1 MSLPITSPD
10 EAIDRARSA
19 LGKKTEY
26 KLGKGGMNPK
36 LATPSVKNQ
45 CDCTGFLAWAFGIS
59 RHLKDNPY
67 YIQLNGGWFETT
79 AIFKDVNSPNGIFT
93 RLDAPRV
100 GAIAVYGDS
109 GGSQGHIGLITEVSG
124 GKVKKVIHC
133 SLSAWNNQKDS
144 IQENSAKALTD
155 NPAVNYG
162 WFSGYSDAS
171 LIPLTQPVSAT
182 KSGGKTFRLAPAD
195 REGASL
201 LPSALRGPGKVS
213 SPAHSAPA
221 PGNPLKVLF
230 TIGNPP
236 KYIAWHFPGENT
248 FFYQS
253 HATINAD
260 GAPNAYNETDTGID
274 WLLNAGA
281 PTRKLPNG
289 KPDKSQPH
297 HLWKWW
303 ALSLGPGN
311 RPYKQT
317 PGQPFPG
324 HYISMTALVDGNK
337 PVTDP
342 ARYVDSNSIPF
353 LVLPGGQYG
362 GAKKGDLGWII
373 NRKNGKATGAIFAD
387 VGPAGKLGELSIHAA
402 DLLGLN
408 SNPKNGGTSRKDI
421 LYIVFPGSGTGKPVS
436 ASTIQT
442 KAKALFTQWGGDARV
457 GQLPPLV

>member
-1 MSLPITSPD
+1 MSIPITSPD
-10 EAIDRARSA
+10 EAIERARTA
-19 LGKKTEY
+19 LGKKTGY

-36 LATPSVKNQ
+36 LETPAVNNQ

-59 RHLKDNPY
+59 RYLKDNPY

-93 RLDAPRV
+93 KLDAPKV

-133 SLSAWNNQKDS
+133 SLSAWNNQKDA

-155 NPAVNYG
+155 NSAVNYG

-171 LIPLTQPVSAT
+171 IIPLTQPVSAS
-182 KSGGKTFRLAPAD
+182 KSAAKASSLTPAQ
-195 REGASL
+195 REGAPL
-201 LPSALRGPGKVS
+201 LRSAS
-213 SPAHSAPA
+213 SGSRKASGAAAAA

-260 GAPNAYNETDTGID
+260 GATNAYNEKDTGID
-274 WLLNAGA
+274 RLLNAGA

-311 RPYKQT
+311 HPRKQT
-317 PGQPFPG
+317 SGHPHPGF
-324 HYISMTALVDGNK
+324 YISTTALVDANH
-337 PVTDP
+337 PDSDP
-342 ARYVDSNSIPF
+342 ARYVDSNTIPF

-373 NRKNGKATGAIFAD
+373 NRQNGKATGAIFAD
-387 VGPAGKLGELSIHAA
+387 VGPAAKLGELSIHAA
-402 DLLGLN
+402 GLLGLN

-421 LYIVFPGSGTGKPVS
+421 LYIVFPGSGTGKPIA
-436 ASTIQT
+436 ASTIQS
-442 KAKALFTQWGGDARV
+442 KAKTLFNEWGGDARV